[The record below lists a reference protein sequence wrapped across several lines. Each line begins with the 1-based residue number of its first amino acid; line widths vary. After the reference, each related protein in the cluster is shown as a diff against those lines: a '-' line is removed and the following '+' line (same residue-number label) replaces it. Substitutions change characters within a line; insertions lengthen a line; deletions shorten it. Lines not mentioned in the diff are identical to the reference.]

1 MNQNFILIFNKFKIF
16 SDSNGLSNGISQQ
29 LPVFL
34 NDSQT
39 RALKMNCNNF
49 SNNNSNVGD
58 INNSTLDS
66 QNIFL
71 APRLQ
76 QSPGM
81 YFSQPNSIN
90 FSHNFQQHHLQQQL
104 ITNKNALR
112 DNNSI
117 DNSTNNSFRM
127 LYVNSQP
134 INANLIPENF
144 IDLNQG
150 LIFFYFKIFLTKI
163 LKDVFC
169 RFVIAFFVFA
179 N

>member
-1 MNQNFILIFNKFKIF
+1 
-16 SDSNGLSNGISQQ
+16 
-29 LPVFL
+29 
-34 NDSQT
+34 
-39 RALKMNCNNF
+39 MNCNNF

-58 INNSTLDS
+58 INNSFLDS

-81 YFSQPNSIN
+81 YYSQPNSIN
-90 FSHNFQQHHLQQQL
+90 FSSHNFQQHHLQQQL

-112 DNNSI
+112 DSNSI

-127 LYVNSQP
+127 LYVNNQP

-150 LIFFYFKIFLTKI
+150 LIFFLIFLIKIFSQK
-163 LKDVFC
+163 F
-169 RFVIAFFVFA
+169 
-179 N
+179 